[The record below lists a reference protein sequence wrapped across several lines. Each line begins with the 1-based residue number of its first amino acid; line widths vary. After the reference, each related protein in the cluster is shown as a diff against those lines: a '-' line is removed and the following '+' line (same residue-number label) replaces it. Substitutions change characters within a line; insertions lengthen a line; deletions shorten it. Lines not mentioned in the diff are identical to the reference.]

1 MNPIA
6 LSLGPIKIYWYSII
20 ILLAIIT
27 GSAVLFK
34 QAKQQNIKEEIIT
47 NLIFYGVL
55 WGILGARIYYV
66 LFNLNYY
73 IKNPIEI
80 VEIYNGGLA
89 IHGGIIAGAI
99 FFIYYSRKNKINF
112 LKMFDIAAPALILGQ
127 AIGRWGNFINQ
138 EAHGPEVLKQTLEN
152 LPIPDFVI
160 KGMKINETY
169 YHPTFYYESVWNF
182 LGFILLIV
190 LRKKLNLKTGQ
201 LTGIYFVWY
210 SIARILI
217 ESLRTD
223 SLMLGP
229 IKVAQV
235 VSVILFLLGLY
246 LILRKKKDKKHNILF
261 QPHKKHFRNYF
272 FFQGLLDLLY
282 WCNSV
287 G

>member
-6 LSLGPIKIYWYSII
+6 ISIGPLTITWYSICILSGI
-20 ILLAIIT
+20 ILASIIIN
-27 GSAVLFK
+27 K
-34 QAKQQNIKEEIIT
+34 EAKKYNIPANFIT
-47 NLIFYGVL
+47 NLIFWCVIFGL
-55 WGILGARIYYV
+55 LGARIYYV

-112 LKMFDIAAPALILGQ
+112 LKMFDRAAPALILGQ

-210 SIARILI
+210 SIARFLI

-223 SLMLGP
+223 SLMVGP

-246 LILRKKKDKKHNILF
+246 LILRKKKDTRTN
-261 QPHKKHFRNYF
+261 RNKER
-272 FFQGLLDLLY
+272 DDI
-282 WCNSV
+282 NEN
-287 G
+287 